1 MLEPALAAPS
11 EQPIIRVC
19 ALWRAAHRLY
29 RRCPGAPQP
38 LTKTSTPQHAM
49 GQRLLALACISST
62 TALECHVG
70 RAHDSDLKA
79 HSSDFVDG
87 VALQTCPSDA
97 DACCVTFEAARC
109 VPRVTTS

>member
-1 MLEPALAAPS
+1 
-11 EQPIIRVC
+11 
-19 ALWRAAHRLY
+19 
-29 RRCPGAPQP
+29 
-38 LTKTSTPQHAM
+38 M
-49 GQRLLALACISST
+49 GQRWLALACIGGAAS
-62 TALECHVG
+62 LECYVG

-109 VPRVTTS
+109 VARVATS